1 MKCTIPSAKAFYK
14 LLNFIA
20 QFETNVK
27 ITCQPAGMSIFCM
40 SMCHSVFIDAKL
52 DPSYC
57 NGEYQCDEDEDIC
70 VNLTVLLAA
79 LKTGGPKDQ
88 LKICS
93 TQDTI
98 SIDIVS
104 EDQVTNYTIKQVT
117 IDDETMV
124 VPEIEE
130 DVCINIHPSFFKTW
144 KKKVIDFTKAS
155 VTFTPTKTNLE
166 LKSEDTTQGAV
177 KVTQLV
183 PSSGIEYET
192 FNGAQ
197 PITLGNKN
205 IDKAFNIGDVS
216 DQIQL
221 GWKNTMPI
229 RFGAKLTEYCSLK
242 VYLAPMANDEM
253 DED

>member
-1 MKCTIPSAKAFYK
+1 MKCTIPSTKAFYK

-40 SMCHSVFIDAKL
+40 STCHSVFIDAKL

-57 NGEYQCDEDEDIC
+57 SGDYNCDEQEDIC

-88 LKICS
+88 LKLCS
-93 TQDTI
+93 SQDTI

-104 EDQVTNYTIKQVT
+104 EDQVTNYTIRQIT

-124 VPEIEE
+124 VPDIEE
-130 DVCINIHPSFFKTW
+130 DVCINIQPSFFKEW

-155 VTFTPTKTNLE
+155 VTFTPTKTSLE

-177 KVTQLV
+177 KVTQLI

-192 FNGAQ
+192 FNGAKS
-197 PITLGNKN
+197 ITIGNKN
-205 IDKAFNIGDVS
+205 MDKAFNIADVS
-216 DQIQL
+216 DVVQV
-221 GWKNTMPI
+221 GWKNGMPI
-229 RFGAKLTEYCSLK
+229 RFGTKLTEYSSLK